1 MYQSYANDVK
11 ALRSKVNRIDGG
23 IGRKV
28 TLDVLKRQ
36 FGKGLKEA
44 ADNLGMC
51 PTTLKRACRR
61 LGVKRWPRTAEAANQ
76 ALLDAEAM
84 QRENSAVGRSDDDKE
99 AVT

>member
-1 MYQSYANDVK
+1 MYQNYANDVK

-28 TLDVLKRQ
+28 TLDVLKLQ

-76 ALLDAEAM
+76 VLY
-84 QRENSAVGRSDDDKE
+84 SSSSSD
-99 AVT
+99 TLYCL